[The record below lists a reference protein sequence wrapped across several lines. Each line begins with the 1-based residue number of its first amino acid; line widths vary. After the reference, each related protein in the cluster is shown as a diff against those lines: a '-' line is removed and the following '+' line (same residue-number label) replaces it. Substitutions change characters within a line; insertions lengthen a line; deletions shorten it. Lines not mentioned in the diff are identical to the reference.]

1 MMTKY
6 PWIRHGLAVAGLAA
20 VLAGCNGKEDFSDAV
35 IGGDPLGSG
44 VGAGANFQP
53 DDACAPRVVGALVDA
68 GTVRNI
74 RYECDGFY
82 GYTGV
87 TGLDVETSQNF
98 FVCPMGAKSVTFMLG
113 GRTAR
118 LPLGTSYFRSA
129 QSINTQGCQYD
140 YGTDEYVVG
149 QYDADGIYLFSVSD
163 LIEGPARIDAESSAD
178 TDGKKQ
184 ARNVSAL
191 LQALDTISGDE
202 LITIDQ
208 VAHDIVF
215 DTTAP
220 FVFSDDFLIQD
231 YASFT
236 QAGGEAQSYLDAI
249 QSDGGVVSPAG
260 FPLEPDAVS
269 ALASANKST
278 NAGVY
283 RFQLIQNSLA
293 DAGLVDQG
301 VFTNPVLFGDGLCRA
316 VAAGAIN
323 PDAESSED
331 AIDPVL
337 LPSLLDYLGNA
348 GAFCASYSQFMP
360 SMMVTRRGHVSM
372 GGAFSIVDFES
383 GGSFSCDNDTVDYGA
398 FDADSYAFEPD
409 RTFTSWGI
417 SGDKEG
423 GALQLNGRFIGDYAF
438 NGEEREQTLVSD
450 YSFIYQNL
458 PEAAYDFNAETDRTS
473 VNGVYCNAAVT
484 DQPLLSLLRAGTVS
498 PYLDAEV
505 MTALAD
511 PNPMRYTL
519 NYIAR
524 AQATDEE
531 PNAQVASLNITIHSD
546 GAVFTDLNDDGNPY
560 DGISVPSGEYEI
572 GMVSS
577 VFRSPVTPG
586 DPSLAVANILISNYG
601 PLSLSGV
608 LPKYG
613 SHFRARLVPD
623 NACAGGNVLF
633 AASGEY
639 ETATDSAYW
648 FDPYAATDVI
658 RANPGEAGAS
668 ARYAGL
674 RTRAYGYIEAVRS
687 DCPPPP

>member
-1 MMTKY
+1 MTKY
-6 PWIRHGLAVAGLAA
+6 SWIRHGLAVAGLAA
-20 VLAGCNGKEDFSDAV
+20 LLTGCNGKEDFSDAV

-53 DDACAPRVVGALVDA
+53 DDACAPRVVGVLVDA
-68 GTVRNI
+68 GAVSNI

-87 TGLDVETSQNF
+87 TGLPDETSQNF

-113 GRTAR
+113 GRTAS
-118 LPLGTSYFRSA
+118 LPLGTNYFRAA

-140 YGTDEYVVG
+140 YGAEEYVVG

-184 ARNVSAL
+184 ARNASAL
-191 LQALDTISGDE
+191 LQALDTTVGDE

-208 VAHDIVF
+208 IAHEIVF
-215 DTTAP
+215 DAESP
-220 FVFSDDFLIQD
+220 FVFSDNFLIQD
-231 YASFT
+231 YASFV
-236 QAGGEAQSYLDAI
+236 QGAGEAQTYLDAI
-249 QSDGGVVSPAG
+249 QAEGGQVSAAG
-260 FPLEPDAVS
+260 FPLESGAVS
-269 ALASANKST
+269 ALSAANKAT

-293 DAGLVDQG
+293 DASLVDQG
-301 VFTNPVLFGDGLCRA
+301 VFTNPVLFGDGLCKA
-316 VAAGAIN
+316 VAAGAVN
-323 PDAESSED
+323 PEAESSED

-348 GAFCASYSQFMP
+348 GAFCSSYSQFMP

-372 GGAFSIVDFES
+372 GGAFNIVDFES
-383 GGSFSCDNDTVDYGA
+383 GGSFSCDNDTVDYAA
-398 FDADSYAFEPD
+398 FDSTSYLFEPD
-409 RTFTSWGI
+409 RTFTAWGV

-450 YSFIYQNL
+450 YSFIYQDL
-458 PEAAYDFNAETDRTS
+458 PEAAYDFNADTDRTS
-473 VNGVYCNAAVT
+473 LNGVYCDAAVT

-498 PYLDAEV
+498 PNLDAEV
-505 MTALAD
+505 MAALAN
-511 PNPMRYTL
+511 PQPMRYTL
-519 NYIAR
+519 NYISR
-524 AQATDEE
+524 AQASDAE
-531 PNAQVASLNITIHSD
+531 PNTLTASLKITIHSD
-546 GAVFTDLNDDGNPY
+546 GAVFTDLDDNGNLPY
-560 DGISVPSGEYEI
+560 DGTSVPLGEYEI
-572 GMVSS
+572 GMISS
-577 VFRSPVTPG
+577 VFRSSTTPA
-586 DPSLAVANILISNYG
+586 DPSLAVANILVYNYG

-623 NACAGGNVLF
+623 NTCTGGNALF
-633 AASGEY
+633 AASGDF
-639 ETATDSAYW
+639 ETVAESAYW

-658 RANPGEAGAS
+658 RTNPGEAGAL
-668 ARYAGL
+668 ARYTGL
-674 RTRAYGYIEAVRS
+674 RTRAYGYVEAVRT
-687 DCPPPP
+687 DCP

>member
-6 PWIRHGLAVAGLAA
+6 RWIRHGLAVAGIAA
-20 VLAGCNGKEDFSDAV
+20 LLAGCNGKEDFSDAV

-53 DDACAPRVVGALVDA
+53 DDACAPRVIGALVDA
-68 GTVRNI
+68 GTVSNI

-87 TGLDVETSQNF
+87 TGLPSETSQHF
-98 FVCPMGAKSVTFMLG
+98 FVCPLGAKSVTFMLG
-113 GRTAR
+113 GRTAS
-118 LPLGTSYFRSA
+118 LTLGTSYFRAA

-140 YGTDEYVVG
+140 YGAEEYVIG

-163 LIEGPARIDAESSAD
+163 LIKGPARIDAESSAD

-184 ARNVSAL
+184 VRNTSAL
-191 LQALDTISGDE
+191 LQALDTTAGDE

-208 VAHDIVF
+208 VAHEIVF
-215 DTTAP
+215 DAESP
-220 FVFSDDFLIQD
+220 FVFSDNFLIQD
-231 YASFT
+231 YSSFI
-236 QAGGEAQSYLDAI
+236 QGAGEAQSYLDAI
-249 QSDGGVVSPAG
+249 QAEGGQVSAAG
-260 FPLEPDAVS
+260 FPLESGAIS
-269 ALASANKST
+269 ALSAANKAT

-301 VFTNPVLFGDGLCRA
+301 VFTNPVLFGDGLCKA

-323 PDAESSED
+323 PAESSED

-337 LPSLLDYLGNA
+337 LPSLLDYLENA
-348 GAFCASYSQFMP
+348 GAFCSSYSQFMP
-360 SMMVTRRGHVSM
+360 SMLVTRRGHVSM
-372 GGAFSIVDFES
+372 GGAFNIVDFEN
-383 GGSFSCDNDTVDYGA
+383 GGSFSCDNDTVDYA
-398 FDADSYAFEPD
+398 ALDSTSYLFEPD
-409 RTFTSWGI
+409 RTFSAWGV
-417 SGDKEG
+417 SGDREG
-423 GALQLNGRFIGDYAF
+423 GALQLNGRLIGDYAF
-438 NGEEREQTLVSD
+438 NGEERDQVLVSD
-450 YSFIYQNL
+450 YRYVYDGL
-458 PEAAYDFNAETDRTS
+458 PETAYNFNPVTDRTS
-473 VNGVYCNAAVT
+473 FNGSYCNATVD
-484 DQPLLSLLRAGTVS
+484 DQPLLSLLRAGTVT

-505 MTALAD
+505 MGALAE

-531 PNAQVASLNITIHSD
+531 PGVQVASLNITIHSD
-546 GAVFTDLNDDGNPY
+546 GAVFTDLNNDGNPY

-572 GMVSS
+572 GMISS
-577 VFRSPVTPG
+577 VFRSPVTPE
-586 DPSLAVANILISNYG
+586 DPSLAVLNILVSNYG

-648 FDPYAATDVI
+648 FDPYAAADVI
-658 RANPGEAGAS
+658 RASPGEAGAS